1 MKKYVLILSLIFIS
15 TTSFAKE
22 LDLGMHKIILLIS
35 FCVLVSCQSPYEIKK
50 NSSNNLKNMNVTTEG
65 KIKSK

>member
-1 MKKYVLILSLIFIS
+1 MKKILII
-15 TTSFAKE
+15 
-22 LDLGMHKIILLIS
+22 